1 MCVKNLIKETMQN
14 LEAEEL
20 SASEHAYAEYLY
32 SSTRERSEPMDSGQD
47 SQEAFDADL
56 AQAFECP
63 SHVHAEA
70 LDTLRQINF
79 GPKLM
84 VEEGSV
90 VRFEGR
96 WFVVAIATKEFECS
110 GVSYMG
116 ISLDA
121 RIFKVMEGRSAG
133 ERITFKGRC
142 LTIQAVL

>member
-1 MCVKNLIKETMQN
+1 MCDKNLIKHTMLN

-20 SASEHAYAEYLY
+20 AVSERAYAEYLRG
-32 SSTRERSEPMDSGQD
+32 STHDRSEATDSGQD

-63 SHVHAEA
+63 LHVHAEA
-70 LDTLRQINF
+70 LEKLRQINF
-79 GPKLM
+79 GPKLV

-96 WFVVAIATKEFECS
+96 WFVIAIATKAFECS

-121 RIFKVMEGRSAG
+121 PIFKAMEGRSAG
-133 ERITFKGRC
+133 ERLTFKGRC